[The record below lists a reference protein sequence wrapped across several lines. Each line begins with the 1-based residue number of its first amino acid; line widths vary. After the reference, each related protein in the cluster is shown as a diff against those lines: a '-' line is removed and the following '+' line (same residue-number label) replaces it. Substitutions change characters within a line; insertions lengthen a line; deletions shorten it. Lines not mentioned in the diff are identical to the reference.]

1 MLSYF
6 YFIYILLNGG
16 VLELGSTCGKST
28 FSITGI
34 GKSTPISITSPAPNT
49 GKYANVDLL
58 AVEQA
63 LSTASLSL

>member
-1 MLSYF
+1 M
-6 YFIYILLNGG
+6 
-16 VLELGSTCGKST
+16 ELGSTCGKST